1 MRGEKSGQEIRT
13 HFEIHDK
20 TASDDV
26 LWAPMYIIILVRME
40 SEVICKS
47 KMTAKCS
54 GIKEYKEYKQPELT

>member
-26 LWAPMYIIILVRME
+26 IMGTYVYNN
-40 SEVICKS
+40 SSQDGK
-47 KMTAKCS
+47 
-54 GIKEYKEYKQPELT
+54 